1 MNKVSYLEI
10 KKGDTVLVVSGRD
23 KGKKGKVMRTIPSER
38 KIIVEGINMQ
48 THFLRPTKDMPQG
61 KITQREGPILVSKVL
76 IICPHCHEPTRVGHK
91 VLENGKSVRACKNCR
106 EVMDKI

>member
-1 MNKVSYLEI
+1 VREAMKI
-10 KKGDTVLVVSGRD
+10 KKNDTVLVITGKD

-38 KIIVEGINMQ
+38 RIIVEGINMQ
-48 THFLRPTKDMPQG
+48 THFLRPTQDMPQG

-76 IICPHCHEPTRVGHK
+76 IVCPHCHEPTRVGHK